1 MKWVIAIVAGMIVLA
16 AIIELGLARTGRE
29 IKVGD
34 EAPDFSLPASDGKTW
49 RLSEFRGKQAVVV
62 AWFPKAFTGG

>member
-34 EAPDFSLPASDGKTW
+34 EAPDFSLPASDGRTW

>member
-1 MKWVIAIVAGMIVLA
+1 MKWVIAIVAGLIVLA
-16 AIIELGLARTGRE
+16 AVIELGLARTGRE